1 MQEFNELPFDPNTLK
16 KNLEQNLGA
25 NITITTTGENKQDKR
40 NKDDFF
46 EFVMNME
53 IVLVNQQILEEDF
66 GINLNSFL
74 EPIHQANL
82 FLMQK
87 QYGELGKELI
97 LQFIENRDVINR
109 EQPLVFVENNVRYE
123 ICDIEDLYFNIK
135 MLKENSNLIQ
145 NGRKKRTK

>member
-1 MQEFNELPFDPNTLK
+1 
-16 KNLEQNLGA
+16 
-25 NITITTTGENKQDKR
+25 
-40 NKDDFF
+40 
-46 EFVMNME
+46 ME

-87 QYGELGKELI
+87 QYGELGTELI